1 MNGIFRMDGPLY
13 RIGNALYYL
22 MITNLLW
29 VVFSIPIFTVGSST
43 TALFY
48 VMGKVV
54 RDEDVSVFKDFWK
67 SFKTNFKQGTIVWL
81 VMLLFIF
88 IINTNIRSMPLLG
101 DMAKYIMPLQY
112 AILIEIFILSV
123 YIFPLISR
131 YEMKTK
137 DLIRTSFFL
146 GNRHI
151 FTTLLCLAMFTITL
165 YPIVVIIATI
175 SPAIIELFIPYPLI
189 AIFAKFNPE
198 VLNKTMALFVILGVS
213 LYALFS
219 YYLVF
224 RIFKKYMPQE
234 KKKRELQEDYRDN
247 FRHTGSTDDIDDTED
262 IHEIDYNGDI
272 SDIDDTDDTD
282 E

>member
-13 RIGNALYYL
+13 RIGNILYYL
-22 MITNLLW
+22 MISNLLW
-29 VVFSIPIFTVGSST
+29 FIFSIPIFTIGPST

-67 SFKTNFKQGTIVWL
+67 SFKINFKQGTIVWL
-81 VMLLFIF
+81 IMLLFIF

-101 DMAKYIMPLQY
+101 DKAKYIMPLQY
-112 AILIEIFILSV
+112 AILIELFIVSI
-123 YIFPLISR
+123 YIFPLLSR
-131 YEMKTK
+131 YEMKIK
-137 DLIRTSFFL
+137 DVIRTSFFL

-151 FTTLLCLAMFTITL
+151 FTTLLCIGMFVVTL
-165 YPIVVIIATI
+165 YPIVVIITMI

-189 AIFAKFNPE
+189 ALYAKFEPLI
-198 VLNKTMALFVILGVS
+198 LNKTISLFIILGVS

-219 YYLVF
+219 YYLVY
-224 RIFKKYMPQE
+224 RLFKKYMPQE
-234 KKKRELQEDYRDN
+234 KELEEKKKRQLEEERLRESR
-247 FRHTGSTDDIDDTED
+247 GSIGIIDDIDD
-262 IHEIDYNGDI
+262 ID
-272 SDIDDTDDTD
+272 